1 LKLDKMASTSDKAEW
16 AIELIAADDAG
27 LEFYLKEY
35 KPFRL
40 LALQRDP
47 QGR

>member
-1 LKLDKMASTSDKAEW
+1 MASNSDKAEW
-16 AIELIAADDAG
+16 AIELVAADDAG
-27 LEFYLKEY
+27 FELYLNEY

-47 QGR
+47 EGR